1 MIRFAKLAA
10 VAGLALGLLWPVLP
24 AAAQNAPAPGAVAA
38 AKDLLALKNA
48 SAMYSALVPNV
59 VQRTKQLLLQN
70 NLNYQKDLEEVAVK
84 VAHDLAGQEKA
95 VGEEMAKVYATDF
108 TEKELRDLIA
118 FYQTPLGKKVLEQEP
133 RTIQAS
139 FEAMNRFAQKFA
151 ETVEAKFRAEMRA
164 RNKPI

>member
-10 VAGLALGLLWPVLP
+10 VAGLALGLVWSATP
-24 AAAQNAPAPGAVAA
+24 ATAQNTPTPSAIAA
-38 AKDLLALKNA
+38 AKQLLELKNA
-48 SAMYSALVPNV
+48 SAMYAALVPNV
-59 VQRTKQLLLQN
+59 VQRTKQALVQS
-70 NLNYQKDLEEVAVK
+70 NLNYQKDLDEVAVK

-95 VGEEMAKVYATDF
+95 VDEEIARVYATDF
-108 TEKELRDLIA
+108 TEKELTELIA
-118 FYQTPLGKKVLEQEP
+118 FYKTPLGKKLLEQEP
-133 RTIQAS
+133 RTIQSS

>member
-10 VAGLALGLLWPVLP
+10 VAGLALGLVWSATP
-24 AAAQNAPAPGAVAA
+24 ATAQNAPTPSAIAA
-38 AKDLLALKNA
+38 AKQLLALKNA
-48 SAMYSALVPNV
+48 SAMYAALVPNV
-59 VQRTKQLLLQN
+59 VQRTKQALVQN
-70 NLNYQKDLEEVAVK
+70 NLNYQKDLDEVAVK

-95 VGEEMAKVYATDF
+95 VDEEIARVYATDF
-108 TEKELRDLIA
+108 TEKELTELIA
-118 FYQTPLGKKVLEQEP
+118 FYKTPLGKKLLEQEP
-133 RTIQAS
+133 RTIQSS